1 MEVYIEAKNVTKRYG
16 KKIILDNI
24 SLTIKQGE
32 VIGIVGKN
40 GVGKS
45 TLLKILMGL
54 IRINDGKVNF
64 KRNLKINYIPEKF
77 SKLDL
82 KVSEYLESM
91 IEIEGLNSKYYK
103 VKMNEL
109 CNKLGL
115 SSMINTKMKNLS
127 KGSLQKVAIVQAL
140 MIEPDILFLDEPLSG
155 LDIESQK
162 VFISIIEKMI
172 SKKITIVIS
181 CHEKELIDNFATR
194 VIRIKNKRL
203 VNDVQCTKN
212 EMVNMIFTK
221 KELKEDIEE
230 FILEFGDYIIFD
242 NELSINIAKDKANYL
257 LKIMIEE
264 NFELIKYCIRE

>member
-172 SKKITIVIS
+172 SKKITVVIS

>member
-242 NELSINIAKDKANYL
+242 NELSINIANGKANYL